1 MYSSSKGFTLIELMI
16 VVAII
21 GILAVVAIP
30 LYQGYVAK
38 SQVNRA
44 VGELG
49 AYRSAFEAGLA
60 HSKPISNETLGYT
73 PSTLTTGN
81 LATEIATVNAD
92 GSGHLEVTLGGKVH
106 PDLAGVVI
114 RFERSTV
121 GEWRCEIDPSS
132 APGWHASYA
141 PGNCTVL

>member
-1 MYSSSKGFTLIELMI
+1 MDFQDFP
-16 VVAII
+16 VVL
-21 GILAVVAIP
+21 G
-30 LYQGYVAK
+30 K
-38 SQVNRA
+38 SGRVSHPPPK
-44 VGELG
+44 LC
-49 AYRSAFEAGLA
+49 AGLERRDE
-60 HSKPISNETLGYT
+60 PQEV
-73 PSTLTTGN
+73 TTGN